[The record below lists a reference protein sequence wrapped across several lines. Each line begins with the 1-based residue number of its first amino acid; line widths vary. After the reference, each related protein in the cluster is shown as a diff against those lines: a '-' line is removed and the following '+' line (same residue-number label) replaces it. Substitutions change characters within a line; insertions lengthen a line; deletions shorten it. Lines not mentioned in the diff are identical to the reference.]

1 MNEIKTNTNCRVCGS
16 ENLSIAIDL
25 GTQSLT
31 GVFLKNGASVD
42 KFNISLS
49 TCEDC
54 GLLQINEVYDLD
66 LLYGDG
72 YGYESSLNA
81 SMVEHL
87 KLKAESLKKLIS
99 LKADD
104 VVIDIGSNDAT
115 TLGFFDDSLVKIGVD
130 ISGSK
135 FVEKYKENKSTL
147 IADFFP
153 TEKLSPILKGKEAKI
168 VSSYSCFYDLPDPVY
183 FAKEISRIL
192 ANNGVWCLEQ
202 SYLPSMLDTNSFDTI
217 CHEHIEYYKLQDIK
231 NICDQAGLEIKD
243 IEFNAINGGS
253 FSVLVGHQND
263 TITVN
268 PSVKCILDKEKKTD
282 WKIEISNF
290 NLRISELKT
299 ETLKKLED
307 LKSNGKRVAGIGAS
321 TKGNVLLQYYGIDS
335 NLIESIGEV
344 NPNKYGCE
352 TPGTGIP
359 ILSQKELLKTKPD
372 YLFILPWHFRDFFIS
387 NEEFR
392 NFSLIFP
399 LPNLEIIK

>member
-1 MNEIKTNTNCRVCGS
+1 
-16 ENLSIAIDL
+16 
-25 GTQSLT
+25 
-31 GVFLKNGASVD
+31 
-42 KFNISLS
+42 
-49 TCEDC
+49 
-54 GLLQINEVYDLD
+54 
-66 LLYGDG
+66 
-72 YGYESSLNA
+72 
-81 SMVEHL
+81 
-87 KLKAESLKKLIS
+87 
-99 LKADD
+99 
-104 VVIDIGSNDAT
+104 
-115 TLGFFDDSLVKIGVD
+115 
-130 ISGSK
+130 
-135 FVEKYKENKSTL
+135 
-147 IADFFP
+147 
-153 TEKLSPILKGKEAKI
+153 
-168 VSSYSCFYDLPDPVY
+168 
-183 FAKEISRIL
+183 
-192 ANNGVWCLEQ
+192 
-202 SYLPSMLDTNSFDTI
+202 MLDTNSFDTI

-282 WKIEISNF
+282 WKTEISNF

-359 ILSQKELLKTKPD
+359 ILSQEELLKTKPD